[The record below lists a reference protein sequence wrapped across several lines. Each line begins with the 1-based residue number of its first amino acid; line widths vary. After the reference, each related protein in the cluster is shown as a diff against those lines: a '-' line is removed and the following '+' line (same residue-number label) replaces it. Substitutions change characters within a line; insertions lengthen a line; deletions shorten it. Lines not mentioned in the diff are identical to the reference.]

1 MKTVRLA
8 VIFFALAGS
17 LSACG
22 IDTDEVINDI
32 NNQLEDDGEIY
43 YDPTCAD
50 EDQDGWCD

>member
-1 MKTVRLA
+1 VKTFRLA
-8 VIFFALAGS
+8 VIVFALAGS